1 MSDRQND
8 SKGAGKNSPSGAAG
22 RNGVKTTV
30 KALGFLGVGGGAPCM
45 VDYKDGKVIRIR
57 PLHYDSKFDREKL
70 NPWKFDVR
78 GKTLEPTFK
87 SNPCPFSLA
96 YKKRAYSPNRI
107 KYPLKRVDW
116 DPDGER
122 NPQNRGKSKYK
133 RISWDEAA
141 GIVSGEIK
149 RVMEKYGP
157 YSVLAQIDGHGECK
171 TVHTC
176 HGQPALMLDKL
187 GGFTQQVRNPDSWE
201 GWYYGAMHV
210 WGEGYRGL
218 QRPVDNCMKDVS
230 ENCEQVLY
238 WGCDPETTPWGFS
251 GQTATRFCYYWSE
264 LGIKQVYICPDL
276 NYGAAVHAD
285 KWIPVLPNSDAA
297 LQLAIIHVWLT
308 EGIYDKE
315 YVKTHTV
322 GMDEVTDYVMGKE
335 DGVPKTP
342 AWASPKCGV
351 PEWTIKAL
359 AREFAAKITSIAHFY
374 GGSYV
379 RGPFSH
385 EPARLECVLLG
396 MQGLGKP
403 GVNQFQ
409 IGFNPGM
416 PRVDMPG
423 SRDAGRMVVGI
434 KDPDET
440 IHPLML
446 FKFTANAFTKQI
458 IPKTYI
464 QDAILNPPI
473 TFWGTGGLSE
483 PPENQFEK
491 HTYPIPADEGGTE
504 IHMIWTDTP
513 CRTTCWNDGNRTVD
527 AFRSP
532 KIECVVAQHPWLEND
547 CLIADIIL
555 PANTTL
561 EVDDIVTCGGM
572 GANEFSMVGLQDR
585 AMNPIGESKSDYEI
599 VLEIAGKMGLAEA
612 VSEGKSIE
620 EWIKTSFGEKLKNA
634 PRPVSWEEFREKGYY
649 AYPTAPDWEEDPAG
663 LIEFYE
669 DPEKYP
675 LPTPSGKLEFY
686 SARLARNFPDD
697 RERPPVPKWIEK
709 SETHD
714 ERISSDRARMFPL
727 LMMSNH
733 GRWRVHA
740 QCDDITWTREV
751 MTCKVP
757 GPDGYKYEPLWINPA
772 DAEKRGIKTG
782 DIVKAFNER
791 GVVLCGAL
799 VWERMMPGA
808 VYVDHG
814 ARTDF
819 IIAGKVDRGGAINMI
834 SPRGTASKNSL
845 SQATSGYLC
854 DVQKV
859 TEKDRQEW
867 RAMDPEEYDNAFAR
881 EYDQAAGLRF
891 DAWVEGDK

>member
-1 MSDRQND
+1 VSTSNR
-8 SKGAGKNSPSGAAG
+8 
-22 RNGVKTTV
+22 RNENTTI
-30 KALGFLGVGGGAPCM
+30 KALGFLGVGGGAPCA
-45 VDYKDGKVIRIR
+45 VDYRDGKIIRIR
-57 PLHYDSKFDREKL
+57 PLHYDWKYDRKSL
-70 NPWKFDVR
+70 NPWKFSVR
-78 GKTLEPTFK
+78 GKVLEPSFK

-107 KYPLKRVDW
+107 KYPLIRVDW
-116 DPDGER
+116 DPNGER
-122 NPQNRGKSKYK
+122 NTQNRGKSKYR
-133 RISWDEAA
+133 RISWEEVAEIIA
-141 GIVSGEIK
+141 SEIK
-149 RVMEKYGP
+149 RIQKEYGP
-157 YSVLAQIDGHGECK
+157 FAIMAQVDGHGECK
-171 TVHTC
+171 TVHAA
-176 HGQPALMLDKL
+176 HGQPTLLLDKI
-187 GGFTQQVRNPDSWE
+187 GGFTQQIRNPDSWE
-201 GWYYGAMHV
+201 GWYYGAKHV

-218 QRPVDNCMKDVS
+218 QRPDDNTMKDVS
-230 ENCEQVLY
+230 ENCEMVLN

-251 GQTATRFCYYWSE
+251 GQTATRFCYYWTE

-276 NYGAAVHAD
+276 NYGAAIHAD
-285 KWIPVLPNSDAA
+285 KWIPILPNTDAA
-297 LQLAIIHVWLT
+297 LQLALIYVWLT
-308 EGIYDKE
+308 EGLYDKE
-315 YVKTHTV
+315 YIETHVV
-322 GMDEVTDYVMGKE
+322 GMDKVEEYVLGKE
-335 DGVPKTP
+335 DGIPKTP

-359 AREFAAKITSIAHFY
+359 AREFHKKRTSIGHFY
-374 GGSYV
+374 GGSYI
-379 RGPFSH
+379 RGPYSH
-385 EPARLECVLLG
+385 EPARLECILLG

-416 PRVDMPG
+416 PRPYMPG
-423 SRDAGRMVVGI
+423 SPNAGRMVVGI

-446 FKFTANAFTKQI
+446 FKFTANSFTKQG

-473 TFWGTGGLSE
+473 VFWGTGGLSE
-483 PPENQFEK
+483 PPENQFVK
-491 HTYPIPADEGGTE
+491 YTYPIPKEEGGTE

-527 AFRSP
+527 AFQSP

-561 EVDDIVTCGGM
+561 EVEDIVSCAGM
-572 GANEFSMVGLQDR
+572 GANEFSMVGFQKQ
-585 AMNPIGESKSDYEI
+585 AMNPVGESKSDFEI
-599 VLEIAGKMGLAEA
+599 VLEIAKKLGMDQA
-612 VSEGKSIE
+612 VSEGKSAG
-620 EWIKTSFGEKLKNA
+620 EWIKTSFDRGLGKTGLTN
-634 PRPVSWEEFREKGYY
+634 WEDFRDKGYY
-649 AYPTAPDWEEDPAG
+649 VYPIAPDWEEDPAG
-663 LIEFYE
+663 MIEFYQ
-669 DPEKYP
+669 DPKKYP

-686 SARLARNFPDD
+686 CERIAKAFPDD
-697 RERPPVPKWIEK
+697 HERPPIPKWVEK

-740 QCDDITWTREV
+740 QCDDISWTREV

-757 GPDGYKYEPLWINPA
+757 GPDGYKYEPLWINPS
-772 DAEKRGIKTG
+772 DAEKRGIRTG

-814 ARTDF
+814 ARCDF
-819 IIAGKVDRGGAINMI
+819 IIPGKVDRGGAINLI
-834 SPRGTASKNSL
+834 SPRGTASKNCL
-845 SQATSGYLC
+845 GQATSGYLV

-859 TEKDRQEW
+859 IEKDYLEW
-867 RAMDPEEYDNAFAR
+867 HTMDPAAYDDAFKR
-881 EYDQAAGLRF
+881 EYDPAAGLRF
-891 DAWVEGDK
+891 NAWVAEQ